1 MFHCFFLA
9 IKGIIGEILHVNIY
23 TMKTMYIFV
32 SGLNI
37 KSHELLKSILFQQY
51 NKIKYLVSNG
61 LVLK

>member
-1 MFHCFFLA
+1 
-9 IKGIIGEILHVNIY
+9 
-23 TMKTMYIFV
+23 MYIFV
-32 SGLNI
+32 SWLNI